1 MPITNNEIHFK
12 HGLKD
17 DFDLATK
24 NADTLYFITDTQE
37 LYLGSQKYCGNI
49 GVGSTLPQQQY
60 QGKMFILNQNNNYS
74 LYISDGTTWSSTTA
88 LTEQQFELYRQE
100 IADSATALAQT
111 YSDSMTALY
120 AEYQTKINKGLSDI
134 DTAVAAA
141 QLVTG
146 PFYVID
152 NQVNKTYQAAF
163 QIASD
168 GTPQLKYE
176 EFVEQQGGGE

>member
-1 MPITNNEIHFK
+1 MPTINNEIHFK

-17 DFDLATK
+17 KFSQTTK
-24 NADTLYFITDTQE
+24 NTDTLYFITDTQE
-37 LYLGSQKYCGNI
+37 LYLGDQRYGMDIS
-49 GVGSTLPQQQY
+49 VGSTLPQQQY
-60 QGKMFILNQNNNYS
+60 QGKMFILNQNGNYS
-74 LYISDGTTWSSTTA
+74 LYISDGTKWQSTTT
-88 LTEQQFELYRQE
+88 LTEQQFETYRQE
-100 IADSATALAQT
+100 IENTAEALAQT
-111 YSDSMTALY
+111 YSDSMDALY
-120 AEYQTKINKGLSDI
+120 TEYQTRLDEGLNDI

-152 NQVNKTYQAAF
+152 NQANKTYQAAF
-163 QIASD
+163 QIALD

>member
-1 MPITNNEIHFK
+1 MPTTNNEIHFK

-17 DFDLATK
+17 NFDQITK
-24 NADTLYFITDTQE
+24 NTDTLYFITDTQE
-37 LYLGSQKYCGNI
+37 LYLGDQKYSGNI
-49 GVGSTLPQQQY
+49 EVGSALPQQQY
-60 QGKMFILNQNNNYS
+60 QGKMFILNSNNNYS
-74 LYISDGTTWSSTTA
+74 LYISDGTTWTSATA
-88 LTEQQFELYRQE
+88 LTEQQFETYRQE
-100 IADSATALAQT
+100 IENSAAALAQT
-111 YSDSMTALY
+111 YTDSMTALY

-134 DTAVAAA
+134 DTAIAAV

-152 NQVNKTYQAAF
+152 NQANKTYQASF

-168 GTPQLKYE
+168 GTPQLRYE

>member
-12 HGLKD
+12 HGLKSN
-17 DFDLATK
+17 FNQTIK

-37 LYLGSQKYCGNI
+37 LYLGDQRYGGNI
-49 GVGSTLPQQQY
+49 SVGSTLPQQQY
-60 QGKMFILNQNNNYS
+60 QGKMFILNQNDNYS
-74 LYISDGTTWSSTTA
+74 LYISDGTTWTSTTA
-88 LTEQQFELYRQE
+88 LTEQQFETYRQE
-100 IADSATALAQT
+100 VENTAAALAQT
-111 YSDSMTALY
+111 YTDSMTALY

-152 NQVNKTYQAAF
+152 HQANKTYQAAF

-176 EFVEQQGGGE
+176 EFTEQGGGD